1 MQVFM
6 SKNET
11 LDMLEKISSRGN
23 SAKAQLDSKNSIL
36 ENLYSKLL
44 YSHFF
49 FFLNAPNYFR
59 FLTIPYWECAE
70 RFSYVGITDGM

>member
-11 LDMLEKISSRGN
+11 LDMLEKISSRGS

-49 FFLNAPNYFR
+49 LKKML
-59 FLTIPYWECAE
+59 LTIFVFQP
-70 RFSYVGITDGM
+70 FHTGSVQSGLVM